1 MRQSVQ
7 SQLAGH
13 GYQLG
18 PRAEHSD
25 GEDPNLRDALRRCSP
40 QTRLAAREFRR
51 TGSIEHLPAIIDGGI
66 EHYVDPDV
74 RAKLKDG
81 GDNLR
86 LVEDLAIDSLTMLE
100 IVFLAEEVLQI
111 SIDNE
116 EVRPFR
122 TVGDVKGFIVSKMRG
137 DGYPWPH
144 AAAGKPLLGGKPNAA
159 SGLPKPATGT
169 PSAQVGPA

>member
-1 MRQSVQ
+1 MRQAAQ

-13 GYQLG
+13 GFKLG
-18 PRAEHSD
+18 PRIECAD

-51 TGSIEHLPAIIDGGI
+51 TGAVEHLPAIIDGVI

-74 RAKLKDG
+74 RTKLKSG
-81 GDNLR
+81 GDSLR

-122 TVGDVKGFIVSKMRG
+122 TVGDVKGFIVSKIKG
-137 DGYPWPH
+137 NGYPWPH
-144 AAAGKPLLGGKPNAA
+144 AGAGKPLLGGKLNTA
-159 SGLPKPATGT
+159 SGLPKSAAAT
-169 PSAQVGPA
+169 PSA

>member
-1 MRQSVQ
+1 MRQAVQ
-7 SQLAGH
+7 PQVAGH

-18 PRAEHSD
+18 PRTEPSD

-51 TGSIEHLPAIIDGGI
+51 TGSLEHLPAIIDGVI
-66 EHYVDPDV
+66 EHYADPDV
-74 RAKLKDG
+74 RAKLRDG
-81 GDNLR
+81 GDSLR

-122 TVGDVKGFIVSKMRG
+122 TVGDVKGFIISKIRG
-137 DGYPWPH
+137 DGCARPH
-144 AAAGKPLLGGKPNAA
+144 APAGKPQLGGKLNPP
-159 SGLPKPATGT
+159 SGLPKSATAT